1 MARGN
6 WRSYR
11 INGESVTIIQVAR
24 LWQVSNEYASRLLG
38 DAAVTAPDPD
48 NYVVNYNNVEVTVTP
63 YQVLT
68 AKERTERYLRK
79 INPSPLGKY
88 KRPVR
93 VGEVVYASLTEAAA
107 GCGVATSTM
116 IQKHI
121 DGGEHFNGMP
131 VRYEQDRL
139 TGANVTRDVVVF
151 DAVDVTVYQNAHEAA
166 DDLGVDVCRVLSAIT
181 LGIEL
186 CGKFC
191 DWQFAK
197 PNQQDRQ
204 RAEGRNWDAVVERV
218 LELVEE
224 NEASDWAYV
233 GESRSFKTK
242 VNHGQDAH
250 VTQANS

>member
-1 MARGN
+1 
-6 WRSYR
+6 
-11 INGESVTIIQVAR
+11 
-24 LWQVSNEYASRLLG
+24 
-38 DAAVTAPDPD
+38 
-48 NYVVNYNNVEVTVTP
+48 VTP

-79 INPSPLGKY
+79 IKTSPYERY
-88 KRPVR
+88 KRR
-93 VGEVVYASLTEAAA
+93 VWVGDVMYASLTEAAA
-107 GCGVATSTM
+107 MCGVAMATM

-121 DGGEHFNGMP
+121 NDGQPLDGLP
-131 VRYEQDRL
+131 VRYDEDRR
-139 TGANVTRDVVVF
+139 TGANGTRDVVVF
-151 DAVDVTVYQNAHEAA
+151 DAVDVTVYQSAQEAA

-197 PNQQDRQ
+197 PSQQERQ
-204 RAEGRNWDAVVERV
+204 RYEGRNWDAVVERV
-218 LELVEE
+218 WDLVEE

-242 VNHGQDAH
+242 R
-250 VTQANS
+250 